1 MTDLSM
7 ESRRIIVG
15 ITGATGIIYGVRLLD
30 ALRDLEVETHLIVSE
45 TAKSMA
51 EFELGISA
59 ADLEAHA
66 SFSHG
71 NDQMYAPMSSG
82 SFVTMG
88 MVIAP
93 CTVKTLSAVANSYN
107 DTLIARAADVVLK
120 ERRKLVLMVRETPL
134 HLGHLRLMAQVT
146 EYGAVVLPP
155 MPSFYHDPKTIDDL
169 VDHTVGKIL
178 DQFQLEHNLYRRWSG
193 GADAS

>member
-1 MTDLSM
+1 M

-30 ALRDLEVETHLIVSE
+30 ALRDLEIETHLIVSE

-59 ADLEAHA
+59 TDLQARA
-66 SFSHG
+66 SFSYG

-107 DTLIARAADVVLK
+107 DTLIARAADAVLK

-155 MPSFYHDPKTIDDL
+155 MPSFYHDPKTIEDL

>member
-1 MTDLSM
+1 M

-30 ALRDLEVETHLIVSE
+30 ALRDLEIETHLIVSE

-51 EFELGISA
+51 KFELGISA
-59 ADLEAHA
+59 ADLEARA
-66 SFSHG
+66 SFSYG

-107 DTLIARAADVVLK
+107 DTLIARAADAVLK